1 MATKKSN
8 KSKGTRK
15 STMVQK
21 RKKNTKKSQGVN
33 VPKKIVITLF
43 LLVSMAWATGW
54 FVLSDA
60 PARLSEAVS
69 NKTLDITAKSGFKVE
84 NILVE
89 GRKYSDVDALMA
101 VINVGK
107 GDPILSFNPVEAKE
121 QIERIGWVKSA
132 HVERRLPDT
141 IYIRL
146 VERTPIALWRHDAA
160 LSLVDNQGNI
170 ITNESLASFKDLPM
184 VIGRNAPE
192 KTMKLMASLDK
203 VPELSKELD
212 YAELIDDRR
221 WNLFLRDKKLIKLPE
236 KNHEEALEHIMQR
249 HKEDK
254 ILSKKAITEI
264 DARYKGRLIVQ
275 TKLGTVQDYKSNI
288 HAIGTNL

>member
-1 MATKKSN
+1 MAVKKST

-15 STMVQK
+15 SAMMQK
-21 RKKNTKKSQGVN
+21 RKKQASKSQRLNLSRKLVAVLG
-33 VPKKIVITLF
+33 LF
-43 LLVSMAWATGW
+43 IFMLWGAGW
-54 FVLSDA
+54 FILSDA
-60 PARLSEAVS
+60 PAKISNAVS
-69 NKTLDITAKSGFKVE
+69 NKALELSAKSGFDVE

-89 GRKYSDVDALMA
+89 GRKYSDADALLA
-101 VINVGK
+101 IINVAK
-107 GDPILSFNPVEAKE
+107 GDPILSFNPLEAKE

-146 VERTPIALWRHDAA
+146 VERTPIALWQHAGT

-170 ITNESLASFKDLPM
+170 ITSESLGSFKNLPM
-184 VIGRNAPE
+184 VSGKNAPT
-192 KTMKLMASLDK
+192 KTMALMAALDQ
-203 VPELSKELD
+203 VPELKKELD
-212 YAELIDDRR
+212 HAELVDNRR
-221 WNLFLRDKKLIKLPE
+221 WNLYLRDKKLIKLPE
-236 KNHEEALEHIMQR
+236 KNQSEALAHIMQR
-249 HKEDK
+249 DSEDK

-288 HAIGTNL
+288 HTIGTNL